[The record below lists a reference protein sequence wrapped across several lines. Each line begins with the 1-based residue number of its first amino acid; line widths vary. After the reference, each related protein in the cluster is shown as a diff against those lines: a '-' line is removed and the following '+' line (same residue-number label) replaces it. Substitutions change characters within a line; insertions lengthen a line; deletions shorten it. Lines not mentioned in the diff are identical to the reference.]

1 MKSLIFILGFLAGY
15 TLADDPCYQIKFNQ
29 SSFVC
34 ACNATYCDTYGRV
47 QDLIKPES
55 VLVVTSDKDSQ
66 RLDVQYVDFT
76 TNEDST
82 RIQFILDE
90 TQMYQEI
97 LGFGGAFTDSA
108 AFNMYDMDTETM
120 DKILASYFDPSGL
133 DYSIGRV
140 NMGGCDFS
148 TRTYTY
154 VDTPGDVALETFEL
168 QEEDYL
174 KIALIKQANTFRP
187 QNTSLKMYASPWTA
201 PPWMKSNNDYAGQ
214 GYLLPEYYQ
223 AWADY
228 FVKFLNVYKEEDISF
243 WGLTAQNEPWDGLVP
258 NFTFNAMAWNA
269 TSQRVWITDN
279 LGPSLE
285 AAGYADLKVMVLDDQ
300 RPMVPKWA
308 REVFSDPR
316 ALKYVS
322 GIGVHWYVD
331 EVFPVPFALDQAH
344 EEFPDKFLLYTEA
357 CTGDRP
363 WELEKVMLGDWNRG
377 ERYINNIIEDLNH
390 WVVGWTDWNLVLD
403 RQGGPNWAGN
413 FVDAPIIVDPS
424 KGEFYKQ
431 PMYFA
436 MAHISRFITPG
447 SVRIQLSHTDTAI
460 QAVAVLRPDS
470 TVAVV
475 LLNKNSTERKVTL
488 RTSRGDLNLDLGP
501 RSFTSVAFSMTSV
514 PSIHI
519 LH

>member
-1 MKSLIFILGFLAGY
+1 MKTLIIFGCLFGFTFAQI
-15 TLADDPCYQIKFNQ
+15 PCNPLQFNQ

-47 QDLIKPES
+47 DELIKPES
-55 VLVVTSDKDSQ
+55 ALVVTSDKESK
-66 RLDVQYVDFT
+66 RLDVQYADFI
-76 TNEDST
+76 TNDDLN
-82 RIQFILDE
+82 RIEFILDE
-90 TQMYQEI
+90 TKTYQEI

-108 AFNMYDMDTETM
+108 AVNMYDMDAETIENIM
-120 DKILASYFDPSGL
+120 ASYFDPTGL

-148 TRTYTY
+148 TRPYTY
-154 VDTPGDVALETFEL
+154 VDTPGDVALDTFEL
-168 QEEDYL
+168 QEEDFL
-174 KIALIKQANTFRP
+174 KIDLVKQANTFRDVP
-187 QNTSLKMYASPWTA
+187 LKMYASPWTA
-201 PPWMKSNNDYAGQ
+201 PPWMKSNNDYKGE

-228 FVKFLNVYKEEDISF
+228 FVKFLDAYKAEGIEH

-258 NFTFNAMAWNA
+258 NFTFNAMGWNA
-269 TSQRVWITDN
+269 TSQRVWISEN

-285 AAGYADLKVMVLDDQ
+285 AAGYSDVKVMILDDQ
-300 RPMVPKWA
+300 RPLVPKWA
-308 REVFSDPR
+308 REVFSDER

-331 EVFPVPFALDQAH
+331 EVIPVPFALDQAH

-363 WELEKVMLGDWNRG
+363 WEAEKVMLGDWNRG

-403 RQGGPNWAGN
+403 MQGGPNWAGN
-413 FVDAPIIVDPS
+413 FVDAPIIVNPS
-424 KGEFYKQ
+424 QGEFYKQ

-447 SVRIQLSHTDTAI
+447 SMRVALSHTDNSV
-460 QAVAVLRPDS
+460 QAVAVQRPDS

-475 LLNKNSTERKVTL
+475 FLNK
-488 RTSRGDLNLDLGP
+488 
-501 RSFTSVAFSMTSV
+501 
-514 PSIHI
+514 
-519 LH
+519 